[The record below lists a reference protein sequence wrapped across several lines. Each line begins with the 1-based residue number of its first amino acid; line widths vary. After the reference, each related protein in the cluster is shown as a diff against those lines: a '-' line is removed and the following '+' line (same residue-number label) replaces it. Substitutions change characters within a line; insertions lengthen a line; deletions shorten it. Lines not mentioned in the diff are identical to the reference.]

1 MTIMTRIMVAGLGGA
16 TPLAAAGPATAQV
29 DPYSHGRVST
39 QFAAER
45 CSAAVQHRLGNRI
58 DVRGFGGQHIY
69 GRVLNVTR
77 VDPRRNLMRVSG
89 LAVSDRQAYGA
100 NGYGAYGALGY
111 AYAQPVADIRFSCD
125 VDYRG
130 QIRKI
135 DLNRRR

>member
-1 MTIMTRIMVAGLGGA
+1 MTITTKILVAGLAGA
-16 TPLAAAGPATAQV
+16 AVAAAGPAAAQIH
-29 DPYSHGRVST
+29 PYSHGRVTT
-39 QFAAER
+39 QAAAER
-45 CSAAVQHRLGNRI
+45 CSAAVQHKLSNRI

-77 VDPRRNLMRVSG
+77 VDPRRNIMRVSG
-89 LAVSDRQAYGA
+89 LAASDRQAYGR
-100 NGYGAYGALGY
+100 NGVGAYGALGY

-130 QIRKI
+130 QIRKM